1 MKLKALDSF
10 YTDET
15 KMVSDGQVF
24 EVESEELGK
33 DLIKRG
39 VVREAKA
46 SDKEGKERG
55 AAPSNKDAG
64 SPAKNKD
71 EK

>member
-15 KMVSDGQVF
+15 KKVDAKTTF
-24 EVESEELGK
+24 EVESEDFGNELV
-33 DLIKRG
+33 KRG
-39 VVREAKA
+39 LAVAEGAETKKEPAPSNKA
-46 SDKEGKERG
+46 EK
-55 AAPSNKDAG
+55 AAPSNKA
-64 SPAKNKD
+64 

>member
-1 MKLKALDSF
+1 MQLKALDSF

-24 EVESEELGK
+24 DVESDELGK

-39 VVREAKA
+39 VARAAAADDNSQKA
-46 SDKEGKERG
+46 VT
-55 AAPSNKDAG
+55 APKNKDAG
-64 SPAKNKD
+64 ASPANRSAK
-71 EK
+71 